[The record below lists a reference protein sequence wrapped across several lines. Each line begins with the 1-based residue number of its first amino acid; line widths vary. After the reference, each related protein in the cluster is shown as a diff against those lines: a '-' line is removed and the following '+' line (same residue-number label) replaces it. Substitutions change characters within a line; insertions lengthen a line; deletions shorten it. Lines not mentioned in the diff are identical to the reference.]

1 MKELHPRFQFH
12 AHDWLTRHLLVKH
25 CQAMPRSF
33 AELGDNPD
41 IEVLKNYNIKKE
53 QEKENPGQKVL
64 KKQ

>member
-1 MKELHPRFQFH
+1 MS
-12 AHDWLTRHLLVKH
+12 
-25 CQAMPRSF
+25 RSF
-33 AELGDNPD
+33 AELGDDPD